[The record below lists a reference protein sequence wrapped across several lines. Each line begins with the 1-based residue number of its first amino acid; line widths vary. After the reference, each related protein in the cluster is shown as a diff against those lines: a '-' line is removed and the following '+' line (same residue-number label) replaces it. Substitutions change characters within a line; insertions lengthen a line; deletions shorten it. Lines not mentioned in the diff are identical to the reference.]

1 MKTHDITILVLAGGE
16 LASKRLGPAKPQHNH
31 PLLLP
36 AGSSLAI
43 DTIAAFYKRA
53 DPKFS
58 IVAVVDQLLPL
69 AVHLRNSGHFSIYQ
83 IEAQPHILGSI
94 KASLKTVKTDWVI
107 INPITTLPT
116 GFIEFKCEIRAGK
129 TRLIRE
135 NWSSLHQDT
144 CGQWLFE
151 HRDDRVSNQPTH
163 PFTGIL
169 TAPTKSLIEVVEGLP
184 DYASNDLI
192 YVAEALHRQNHA
204 VIVKTPWHD
213 LGHRSTH
220 AASRRSRL
228 PSRAFNQLTY
238 CKKRDVIIK
247 QSSDQKRLHAEKSY
261 LEALPIQLRRYFPT
275 VLPGEEWES
284 TALVMEAI
292 PFPSLAELHLHWD
305 LGPNT
310 WVSIL
315 ERLYDIQQ
323 DFCSAQP
330 TQIGNSDWLFS
341 TKLQSRWQDLIAEGS
356 NQDCWWQRELRINGQ
371 WFPALHSQLETLITQ
386 LIHLEGNAELGL
398 IHGDFCFNNIL
409 CDPLY
414 TAIRLIDPRGERA
427 PYVNLPRGTGD
438 RRYDLA
444 KLFHSIS
451 GHYDAIVNNLFQVQW
466 HSSQE
471 IEIQVY
477 VPTHQ
482 PFLQKEFEKIFLTA
496 DFSLRE
502 LQLLTASL
510 FFSMLP
516 LHQEDQDRVI
526 ALAHRGMLMLQSA
539 TH

>member
-1 MKTHDITILVLAGGE
+1 MTSHDFTVLVLAGGD
-16 LASKRLGPAKPQHNH
+16 LSSKRLGPAAAQHNH
-31 PLLLP
+31 PLLLS
-36 AGSSLAI
+36 AGSGLAI
-43 DTIAAFYKRA
+43 DAISAFYKQTNPSCYIRA
-53 DPKFS
+53 
-58 IVAVVDQLLPL
+58 IIDQSLPL
-69 AVHLRNSGHFSIYQ
+69 SVPLRNQEHFSICKINPQ
-83 IEAQPHILGSI
+83 DNVLGSLRE
-94 KASLKTVKTDWVI
+94 SLRTVKTSWVI
-107 INPITTLPT
+107 INPITTLPS
-116 GFIEFKCEIRAGK
+116 GRIELGCQIKVGEEL
-129 TRLIRE
+129 LIRE
-135 NWSSLHQDT
+135 NWSSLQKNT
-144 CGQWLFE
+144 SNKWMFQ
-151 HRDDRVSNQPTH
+151 HREDPPSSEASH
-163 PFTGIL
+163 PFSGIIN
-169 TAPTKSLIEVVEGLP
+169 APTKSLIDLVDGLP
-184 DYASNDLI
+184 DYANNDLI
-192 YVAEALHRQNHA
+192 YVAEALHEQHHA
-204 VIVKTPWHD
+204 VIVKSPWHD

-238 CKKRDVIIK
+238 CKKRDVIVK

-261 LEALPIQLRRYFPT
+261 LEALPLTLRRYFPT
-275 VLPGEEWES
+275 VLPGKEWES

-330 TQIGNSDWLFS
+330 TQIGCSDWLFS
-341 TKLQSRWQDLIAEGS
+341 AKLKSRWQDLIAEGS
-356 NQDCWWQRELRINGQ
+356 NPDCWWQRELRINGK
-371 WFPALHSQLETLITQ
+371 WFPALHVQVESLITQ
-386 LIHLEGNAELGL
+386 LTPLEENAELGL

-427 PYVNLPRGTGD
+427 PYGDLPRGTGD

-444 KLFHSIS
+444 KLFHSIG

-466 HSSQE
+466 SNEQE
-471 IEIQVY
+471 IEIQLY
-477 VPTHQ
+477 VPPHQ
-482 PFLQKEFEKIFLTA
+482 PFLQKAFEELFLPE
-496 DFSLRE
+496 DFSLSE

-516 LHQEDQDRVI
+516 LHQEDPDRVI

-539 TH
+539 TT